1 MSALQGL
8 RVVDVTRYIPGPYAT
23 LLLADLGADVIKI
36 EEPPLGDP
44 VRAIRPAVGGESA
57 VHAALNRNKRSML
70 VDLRQEAGVRLV
82 LELAKTGDVFVESF
96 RPGSLAKRGLG
107 AEALLTQNPRLV
119 YCSVSGYG
127 QTGPMAPVA
136 GHDLNYQARAAL
148 LPSVLGQPALGAAQL
163 ADMAGSLYAAIGI
176 LAALQARE
184 RSGRGQIVDASIWR
198 SAMGLL
204 TIPAARAQ
212 DQDAT
217 PNELSGI
224 YACYNVYRCRD
235 GRYASVGALEPKF
248 WEALC
253 RALGHQDRINRQWEK
268 EPARS
273 QTVALFAASFATRDR
288 DDWVRAL
295 RPADC
300 CVEPVLDPYQ
310 AVAAA
315 RDSGAL
321 VAQPCGDATFEAVG
335 LPFGLSATPAA
346 TPRPAPGPG
355 EHTDAVLAE
364 MGRSASAIQALRAF
378 GIVA

>member
-1 MSALQGL
+1 MSALSGI

-70 VDLRQEAGVRLV
+70 VDLRQQAGARLIV
-82 LELAKTGDVFVESF
+82 ELALVSDVFVESF

-107 AEALLTQNPRLV
+107 AEALLAQNPRLV
-119 YCSVSGYG
+119 YCSLSGYG

-136 GHDLNYQARAAL
+136 GHDVNYQARAAL
-148 LPSVLGQPALGAAQL
+148 LPSLSGQPGPGAAQF
-163 ADMAGSLYAAIGI
+163 ADMAGGLYAAIGI

-184 RSGRGQIVDASIWR
+184 RSGRGQVVDASIWR
-198 SAMGLL
+198 SALGLL

-212 DQDAT
+212 EQDAP
-217 PNELSGI
+217 PNELSGS

-235 GRYASVGALEPKF
+235 AKHVSVGALEPKF
-248 WEALC
+248 WDALC
-253 RALGHQDRINRQWEK
+253 RALGHQDRINRQWER
-268 EPARS
+268 EPGRGD
-273 QTVALFAASFATRDR
+273 TIALFAASFATRDR

-300 CVEPVLDPYQ
+300 CVEPVLDPYE

-321 VAQPCGDATFEAVG
+321 VAQPCGDATFEAIG

-346 TPRPAPGPG
+346 APRAAPRPGQ
-355 EHTDAVLAE
+355 HTDTVLAE
-364 MGRSASAIQALRAF
+364 MGRSPSAIEALRAF
-378 GIVA
+378 GIVV